1 MRSPVKINRS
11 TRFLK
16 ESWPWLVVLFVV
28 GVAARLALIWVYPVV
43 YGGDSVMRMMN
54 ADRVLIAYQLPLL
67 QVLIFGANVL
77 SQDPVTLRYLMAAVG
92 GLAGVA
98 FYWLSSLLWG
108 REIGLLCTLFFLCNP
123 FILVHSLVPYQ
134 EILML
139 LLLCLGL
146 AFLFESDCR
155 RNLMLASLFL
165 GLACLTRYEAWIVT
179 TAAAWLHWSRGRA
192 QRTQLFTWRSSLLT
206 IVLFGWAPVL
216 WIGTHQGLSPSG
228 TFVLEGFR
236 EWDRVYRIPYVLMM
250 TIRHAEVPAA
260 LLAVL
265 GCLEFWRTSRWRDLR
280 VQMLILATAAFFV
293 ALVFSAHGV
302 LPNPIRYVTDRESH
316 WPLLALFW
324 ATGLGAYRLGN
335 WLAVWAQQPTLPGAA
350 RLATLRGA
358 VYPGVLAAC
367 LFWNTYQTQVR
378 IGGLTSAPNLQLDH
392 AVAQYLDEHLND
404 GQNALILAE
413 PVPATAIQDYLERAR
428 QRSGTEGWQAAR
440 KVVEAMDIGPFD
452 YSRTSVNSHLGK
464 TRFFHP
470 AQLAKFASQD
480 LMQTFRCLRIRFV
493 VLFANYLPSS
503 HWESQLVEFLRW
515 RCKRSV
521 DITGPEQ
528 MASIF
533 EIPD

>member
-1 MRSPVKINRS
+1 VNILRS
-11 TRFLK
+11 TRFLR

-28 GVAARLALIWVYPVV
+28 GVAVRLVLIWVYPVV

-108 REIGLLCTLFFLCNP
+108 REVGLLCTLFFIFNP

-146 AFLFESDCR
+146 AILFERDCPH
-155 RNLMLASLFL
+155 NLLLASLFL

-179 TAAAWLHWSRGRA
+179 TAAAWFHWRRGRA
-192 QRTQLFTWRSSLLT
+192 RRARLFTWKSSWMI

-216 WIGTHQGLSPSG
+216 WIGLHRGLSPSG
-228 TFVLEGFR
+228 TFVLEGLR
-236 EWDRVYRIPYVLMM
+236 EWDRLYRIPYILMM
-250 TIRHAEVPAA
+250 TIRHAEVPGA

-265 GCLEFWRTSRWRDLR
+265 GCLEFWRTSRWKDLR

-302 LPNPIRYVTDRESH
+302 LPDPIRYVTDRESH
-316 WPLLALFW
+316 WPLLILLW

-335 WLAVWAQQPTLPGAA
+335 WLAVSAQQPALPSAA
-350 RLATLRGA
+350 ALATLRWA
-358 VYPGVLAAC
+358 VYSGLLVAC
-367 LFWNTYQTQVR
+367 LFWGIYQTRAR
-378 IGGLTSAPNLQLDH
+378 IVGLTSAPNLQLDH
-392 AVAQYLDEHLND
+392 AVARYLDEHLPHN
-404 GQNALILAE
+404 QNALILAE

-428 QRSGTEGWQAAR
+428 QRSGTEGWRAAR
-440 KVVEAMDIGPFD
+440 KVVEALDIGPFD
-452 YSRTSVNSHLGK
+452 YSRTSVNSRFGK

-480 LMQTFRCLRIRFV
+480 LMQTLRCLRIRFV

-503 HWESQLVEFLRW
+503 YWESQLVEFVRR
-515 RCKRSV
+515 RCKRNV

-528 MASIF
+528 MASVF

>member
-1 MRSPVKINRS
+1 MRS

-28 GVAARLALIWVYPVV
+28 GVAARLVLIWVYPVV

-192 QRTQLFTWRSSLLT
+192 QRARALH
-206 IVLFGWAPVL
+206 V
-216 WIGTHQGLSPSG
+216 
-228 TFVLEGFR
+228 
-236 EWDRVYRIPYVLMM
+236 
-250 TIRHAEVPAA
+250 EV
-260 LLAVL
+260 
-265 GCLEFWRTSRWRDLR
+265 
-280 VQMLILATAAFFV
+280 FV
-293 ALVFSAHGV
+293 ADYCAF
-302 LPNPIRYVTDRESH
+302 
-316 WPLLALFW
+316 
-324 ATGLGAYRLGN
+324 RLG
-335 WLAVWAQQPTLPGAA
+335 P
-350 RLATLRGA
+350 
-358 VYPGVLAAC
+358 C
-367 LFWNTYQTQVR
+367 
-378 IGGLTSAPNLQLDH
+378 SLDRH
-392 AVAQYLDEHLND
+392 
-404 GQNALILAE
+404 
-413 PVPATAIQDYLERAR
+413 
-428 QRSGTEGWQAAR
+428 
-440 KVVEAMDIGPFD
+440 F
-452 YSRTSVNSHLGK
+452 
-464 TRFFHP
+464 TR
-470 AQLAKFASQD
+470 D
-480 LMQTFRCLRIRFV
+480 
-493 VLFANYLPSS
+493 
-503 HWESQLVEFLRW
+503 
-515 RCKRSV
+515 
-521 DITGPEQ
+521 
-528 MASIF
+528 
-533 EIPD
+533 